1 MLKTLRSRQGF
12 TLIELMIVVVII
24 GILAA
29 IAIPRFSNV
38 GQQARQSEAGPVLS
52 QIHTLQ
58 EAHFE
63 RYNAYGNATD
73 LERVGYAPPQNLQHF
88 TAPGVGDAVWTA
100 SATAYCVEMAA
111 VATSGTTDMA
121 IGVTRNND
129 GDYTNLTDG
138 QPLRDGETGY
148 CG

>member
-29 IAIPRFSNV
+29 IAIPRFAGV
-38 GQQARQSEAGPVLS
+38 GQQARQAEAEPILS

-63 RYNAYGNATD
+63 RFTAYAED
-73 LERVGYAPPQNLQHF
+73 EDELARVGYAEPVNLQHF
-88 TAPGVGDAVWTA
+88 DVPEFFGGGNY
-100 SATAYCVEMAA
+100 YCVEMEAEEASGPQTMSIRATRAA
-111 VATSGTTDMA
+111 
-121 IGVTRNND
+121 ID
-129 GDYTNLTDG
+129 GADTQPADTDG
-138 QPLRDGETGY
+138 QPRIAT
-148 CG
+148 CGA